1 MNCTRMYEIILNY
14 DQIAV
19 NKSAEAK
26 FHVCLYFDAM
36 FDFNFPFRPLLAY
49 ISDCLQRNG
58 VSTEVKLPAYMEF
71 EDFVT
76 GEFIV
81 GGRQIGI
88 YFEHSLS
95 YVSFSSN
102 SYADLEQIVAAS
114 AGKRFQHA
122 GYGLDDAKLS

>member
-1 MNCTRMYEIILNY
+1 MNCTKMYELVLNY
-14 DQIAV
+14 DQIEASD
-19 NKSAEAK
+19 SAEIE
-26 FHVCLYFDAM
+26 FHLCLPFDAM
-36 FDFNFPFRPLLAY
+36 FDFNFPFRPLLAF
-49 ISDCLQRNG
+49 IAECLRRQS
-58 VSTEVKLPAYMEF
+58 VTAEVKLPDYFEF

-81 GGRQIGI
+81 DGHEIGV

-102 SYADLEQIVAAS
+102 STAHLGQLATVS